1 MAARIEN
8 ITTVLESETKAV
20 MLRFLQAEL
29 EIAKTFINVANAT
42 LLVEN
47 RERTRQQARKAYD
60 TVVRMMSR
68 VKLSGGEIALL
79 SNRLAEVKTALQQL
93 GEKF

>member
-68 VKLSGGEIALL
+68 VKLSGGEKALL